1 MRPGAR
7 DHAEGA
13 LRAGPHDRARSWLLT
28 ESETAQTERPARGG
42 AGRTVAIVV
51 AIVVA
56 GATIVGAIVYVNE
69 RSQPEP

>member
-1 MRPGAR
+1 M
-7 DHAEGA
+7 
-13 LRAGPHDRARSWLLT
+13 T